1 MRKNLLDVREDLRG
15 GAPPL
20 ARIMYQ
26 SLSPLNRLTLMGI
39 LPSPSLI
46 ALRSSS
52 AFPSCCSFF
61 FLCHTRDVASPSSPT
76 VMPLGRRGGLMF
88 LHLLSVTVSGC
99 FPIKIMT
106 AKQMIVSQVRLTFYF
121 TDRYSIVYSSLLT
134 TAYVHTPH
142 SHCLRLHSTT
152 LKSLP
157 RPRPQL
163 SCGSEAGV
171 CSPGAAVCVCECAS
185 GGGGGHVPG

>member
-1 MRKNLLDVREDLRG
+1 MRKNLLDAREDLRG
-15 GAPPL
+15 WAPPL

-46 ALRSSS
+46 ASLSSS
-52 AFPSCCSFF
+52 AFPSCCSFS
-61 FLCHTRDVASPSSPT
+61 FLCHTGVAAWPSTPT

-88 LHLLSVTVSGC
+88 LHSLSVTVSGC

-106 AKQMIVSQVRLTFYF
+106 AKQTVVSQVRLTFSF
-121 TDRYSIVYSSLLT
+121 TDRHSIAYSSLIT
-134 TAYVHTPH
+134 TVCSCTSQSLSPSSQHYP
-142 SHCLRLHSTT
+142 
-152 LKSLP
+152 KSLP
-157 RPRPQL
+157 RPSPQL